1 VSAQVV
7 EFGAF
12 RLDVGKAVLWRGG
25 RVVPLTPKALAV
37 LGVLLDGGGDVVTKA
52 DLMARVWPETA
63 VHEAN
68 LSVTVAALRRA
79 VDPQPGGRSWV
90 ETVPRRGYRFAGSFR
105 RTGAPEHTSL
115 AVLPMRGLGPDTE
128 THLGLGL
135 ADALISRLTNV
146 GGLRVRPTG
155 AVAHMD
161 TTSLDPQAAAVE
173 LDVDAVVTGTVQREG
188 DSLRLSL
195 QLVPRRPGLRPWA
208 TRLDT
213 PSTSLFDAQER
224 LAEEIA
230 RALRARLAPG
240 GGGTSPRHVPP
251 PRASEAYMRG
261 RYFWARLDP
270 AGVAKAIGCFG
281 EAALVDPG
289 WAAPHAGL
297 ADAYILM
304 GLGGVL
310 SPDETWRLAAECAA
324 RALDRDEGFAEAHVS
339 AAWIA
344 LGRDW
349 NWDSAW
355 RSIRRAI
362 ALQPF
367 SHSARLW
374 HGLFLGLAGDVP
386 AALRELARVREID
399 PLSGFAGA
407 IQALLHSL
415 SGDPDEGLELAR
427 RTLELRPDRAFGYWS
442 VGVASLAAGRA
453 DKAVAA
459 LRRAVELS
467 EGGLV
472 MRAQLARV
480 LARTGDAAASR
491 SVLAELDRLTSPAY
505 VSPYQRATVL
515 LDLGEREASLDAL
528 ELAARVK
535 DPWVVFLGVDE
546 ALLELREDP
555 RFASLVLRIHG
566 AAAPEDPSV

>member
-1 VSAQVV
+1 V

-37 LGVLLDGGGDVVTKA
+37 LGALLDGGGDVVTKA
-52 DLMARVWPETA
+52 ELMARVWPETA

-79 VDPQPGGRSWV
+79 IDPQPGGRSWV
-90 ETVPRRGYRFAGSFR
+90 ETVPRRGYRFAGTLR
-105 RTGAPEHTSL
+105 RTGQLEHTSL

-135 ADALISRLTNV
+135 ADALISRLTDV

-155 AVAHMD
+155 AVAHLD
-161 TTSLDPQAAAVE
+161 PTSLDPQTAAVE
-173 LDVDAVVTGTVQREG
+173 LDVDAVVMGTVQREG
-188 DSLRLSL
+188 KSLRLSL

-213 PSTSLFDAQER
+213 PFTSLFDVQER

-230 RALRARLAPG
+230 RALRTRLAPVDG
-240 GGGTSPRHVPP
+240 GGRSPRHVPP

-281 EAALVDPG
+281 EAALLDPG

-310 SPDETWRLAAECAA
+310 SPDEAWRLAAECAA

-339 AAWIA
+339 AAWVA

-374 HGLFLGLAGDVP
+374 HGLFLGLSGDVKS
-386 AALRELARVREID
+386 ALRELARVREID

-415 SGDPDEGLELAR
+415 SGDADEGLELAR

-459 LRRAVELS
+459 LHRAVELS

-480 LARTGDAAASR
+480 LARTGDAAAAR
-491 SVLAELDRLTSPAY
+491 SVLAELDRLTAPAF
-505 VSPYQRATVL
+505 VSPYQRAAVL
-515 LDLGEREASLDAL
+515 LALGEREASLDAL
-528 ELAARVK
+528 ECAAGVK
-535 DPWVVFLGVDE
+535 DPWVVFVGVDD
-546 ALLELREDP
+546 ALLELHDDP
-555 RFASLVLRIHG
+555 RFERLVVRIHG
-566 AAAPEDPSV
+566 SAASGGRSV